1 MLWIMF
7 SLLAPSTDIPYNGQQ
22 TQQVEKRYS
31 EQCGLTTKSRELAK
45 LIIEDPLQQRRQLKC
60 HPLLAQAA
68 ADKAKIMAKRG
79 KVNHFVGGLGA
90 NERLRDLGY
99 NLPPFYS
106 RVTGNNV
113 EAVAGGQGSPE
124 QAWIEFKNSVPH
136 RAHLLGEI
144 PFYAEQ
150 NHIGVGYYYEWH
162 SPHVDYWVVYIAREA
177 RPDDPAVLCLEV
189 DCVES
194 N

>member
-1 MLWIMF
+1 MLWIML
-7 SLLAPSTDIPYNGQQ
+7 SLLAPYTNIPYDGQQ
-22 TQQVEKRYS
+22 ALQVERLYS
-31 EQCGLTTKSRELAK
+31 EQCGLTTQSRELAK
-45 LIIEDPLQQRRQLKC
+45 LIIEDPQQQRRQLKC

-68 ADKAKIMAKRG
+68 ADKAKIMAKSG

-90 NERLRDLGY
+90 NQRLRDLGY

-106 RVTGNNV
+106 RATGNNV
-113 EAVAGGQGSPE
+113 EAVAGGQESPQ
-124 QAWIEFKNSVPH
+124 QAWIEFKNSELH
-136 RAHLLGEI
+136 RVLLLGEI

-150 NHIGVGYYYEWH
+150 NHIGVGHYYEWH

-177 RPDDPAVLCLEV
+177 RIDDPDALCLEV
-189 DCVES
+189 GCVVP